1 VLVDPAGTVAGVS
14 AAAEPLFAD
23 AVGAPFHEAVPGWL
37 ANAHRRLGRP
47 HRGGGAIEPSRGW
60 IGDRCFR
67 AYPAGADDGSV
78 TWWLVDDTQQSRAE
92 AALARERDRFA
103 LLVETSDELL
113 TSLNVERCRATT
125 ARLAARHFAEAAVV
139 ISPAAGRRFDV
150 TTAGAGAAVTHSTV
164 DADLASDPGL
174 DEALRGYPP
183 APPRRLDPAVVP
195 AALIPSEVA
204 DKLDSAVI
212 VPLPGH
218 GMPAGALLLFQPPS
232 PPAGD
237 LDETLLWLFA
247 TRAGAALSAAS
258 MYSEQANTTRTLMQD
273 LLPPPL
279 HPVDGVE
286 FAGGYR
292 AASDRERVSG
302 DFYDLHHGSTP
313 SQEPL
318 VVLGDV
324 CGKGLDAAVLS
335 GRIRTTLQALL
346 PMADDHR
353 RVLQLLNGT
362 LLNSRHTQFATL
374 VLASASR
381 SGQRVRLRLTA
392 AGHPAPL
399 IVRADGQVEATDTR
413 GTLIGVLPTVSTS
426 TTSVELGP
434 GETCVLYT
442 DGVTEARGGPL
453 GRERFGEQRL
463 RDALADC
470 AGMTAEAVVE
480 RIQVLASDWI
490 GDSSHDDMALV
501 AITAPRSTDADR
513 QYGPAGS

>member
-1 VLVDPAGTVAGVS
+1 MVDSAGAVAGVS
-14 AAAEPLFAD
+14 TAAEHLFVD
-23 AVGAPFHEAVPGWL
+23 AVGAPFTEVVPGWL
-37 ANAHRRLGRP
+37 ANAHRRLGRR
-47 HRGGGAIEPSRGW
+47 HRRGGADEPSRGW

-67 AYPAGADDGSV
+67 AYPAATDDGSV

-125 ARLAARHFAEAAVV
+125 ARLAARHFAAAAVV
-139 ISPAAGRRFDV
+139 IAPTAGRRFAV
-150 TTAGAGAAVTHSTV
+150 TIAGPGAAVTHSTV
-164 DADLASDPGL
+164 DADLGSDPGPA
-174 DEALRGYPP
+174 EALRGYPP
-183 APPRRLDPAVVP
+183 APPRRIDPATVP
-195 AALIPSEVA
+195 AALVPPELA

-218 GMPAGALLLFQPPS
+218 GMPAGALLLLRAPS
-232 PPAGD
+232 APAAD
-237 LDETLLWLFA
+237 LDETLLRLFA
-247 TRAGAALSAAS
+247 TRAGAALSAAR
-258 MYSEQANTTRTLMQD
+258 MYAEQAGTTRTLMQD
-273 LLPPPL
+273 MLPPPL

-302 DFYDLHHGSTP
+302 DFYDLHYGSTP

-324 CGKGLDAAVLS
+324 CGKGLDAAVLA
-335 GRIRTTLQALL
+335 GKIRTTLQALL

-353 RVLQLLNGT
+353 HVLQLLNGA
-362 LLNSRHTQFATL
+362 LLSSRHTQFATL

-399 IVRADGQVEATDTR
+399 IVRADGQVEAADTR

-426 TTSVELGP
+426 TASVELRP

-453 GRERFGEQRL
+453 SRERFGEQRL

-490 GDSSHDDMALV
+490 GDGSHDDMALV
-501 AITAPRSTDADR
+501 AITAPESSGTDR
-513 QYGPAGS
+513 QHDPGAS